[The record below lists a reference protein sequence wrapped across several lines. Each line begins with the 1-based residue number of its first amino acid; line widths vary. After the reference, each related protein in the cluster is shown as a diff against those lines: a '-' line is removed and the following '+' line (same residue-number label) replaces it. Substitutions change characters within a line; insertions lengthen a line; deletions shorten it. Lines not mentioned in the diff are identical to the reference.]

1 MRNVSIHAPVRV
13 RPRTIADMREGDVSI
28 HAPVRVR
35 RYDMETGTVYDYKF
49 QFTHP

>member
-1 MRNVSIHAPVRV
+1 MQKLKGGS
-13 RPRTIADMREGDVSI
+13 DDFVSI

-35 RYDMETGTVYDYKF
+35 RAFISEKIGGIEF